1 MTELRK
7 SVKRFVRHK
16 RSPKTEAVFSLCL
29 QSFHEFSAD
38 VLSVNLFLDSL
49 GRVSPTSELY
59 ELNWLTTSY
68 SDRWTSEYEA
78 IEWAYERLKGNKINV
93 VSATPMYSPYAT
105 LGPKATLHARNSIHR
120 YSEVG
125 QEVSIENLVVAP
137 FIDPALDREN
147 VMLNE
152 ELMLVEKLFSEE
164 GSELEGLWLWQK
176 SVFDMAAN
184 KKEAQL
190 QEMVSIIRQSK
201 QPVFTFSASPSQIYI
216 QMASQAL
223 DSSIPE
229 GLSDIDLLTAL
240 MPWGSRTALFDHF
253 IRMEELEWH
262 FRFCY
267 VRPFP
272 LHPPVCIEFPVV
284 SDYESRYA
292 DLLEM
297 VIANFILNPDLL

>member
-7 SVKRFVRHK
+7 SVKRFIRHK
-16 RSPKTEAVFSLCL
+16 RSPKAEAIFSLCL

-38 VLSVNLFLDSL
+38 VLSVNLFLDTL

-68 SDRWTSEYEA
+68 SDRWASEYAA
-78 IEWAYERLKGNKINV
+78 IEWAYERLKDNKINV

-120 YSEVG
+120 YSEIG

-164 GSELEGLWLWQK
+164 GAELERLWLWQK

-184 KKEAQL
+184 KKEVQL
-190 QEMVSIIRQSK
+190 QELVSIIRQSK
-201 QPVFTFSASPSQIYI
+201 QPVFTFSASPSQIYV

-223 DSSIPE
+223 DSAIPD
-229 GLSDIDLLTAL
+229 GLSDIDLLTAF
-240 MPWGSRTALFDHF
+240 MPWGSRTALFDYFVQVGMQEH
-253 IRMEELEWH
+253 H

-267 VRPFP
+267 LRPFT
-272 LHPPVCIEFPVV
+272 LHPPVRVEFLVV
-284 SDYESRYA
+284 PAHESHYA
-292 DLLEM
+292 GLLDM
-297 VIANFILNPDLL
+297 VMANFILNPDLL